1 MPIPVTSS
9 DIAEERFAEAFIPRR
24 EIEQSGRESRQ
35 RIIDEIRHR
44 KLIERAWELE
54 VDGYTVLTPDEVG
67 GADIGAGLLEACLQM
82 LDRKAG
88 ARPDLQSQGDRADL
102 ISPFGNVQ
110 AEVGILGEDPA
121 FEQALLNPAVLALIR
136 YLLGESCALIHQS
149 LFVKN
154 PGPDHLPLHTDQ
166 DQTAGASPFPHY
178 AQVAN
183 ATWALT
189 DYTTGNGTTCFV
201 PGSHKLCRAPTRAEA
216 TDLSLF
222 VPVAAKAGSVIIWH
236 GNTWHGAFRRQNP
249 GVRVSI
255 VQYFGRWFLAGMNTS
270 TITAEMIDRN
280 PPEFEQL
287 VRSSSRMDGVGSVK
301 FQAAK
306 ETLYG

>member
-1 MPIPVTSS
+1 MATATIE
-9 DIAEERFAEAFIPRR
+9 DARFAEAFLPRR
-24 EIEQSGRESRQ
+24 EVEQSGRASRR
-35 RIIDEIRHR
+35 RIMDEIRR
-44 KLIERAWELE
+44 RGLVERAWELE
-54 VDGYTVLTPDEVG
+54 VDGYTVLRPDEVG
-67 GADIGAGLLEACLQM
+67 GATLGATLLEAGLA
-82 LDRKAG
+82 LAERKYG
-88 ARPDLQSQGDRADL
+88 RRPDLAHEAEHDGL

-110 AEVGILGEDPA
+110 AEIGILGEDPL
-121 FEQALLNPAVLALIR
+121 FEQALLNPSVLALMR

-149 LFVKN
+149 LFLKC

-189 DYTTGNGTTCFV
+189 DYTVAGGAICFV

-222 VPVAAKAGSVIIWH
+222 EPVEAEAGSVVIWH
-236 GNTWHGAFRRQNP
+236 GNTWHGAFRRTAP
-249 GVRVSI
+249 GTRVSL
-255 VQYFGRWFLAGMNTS
+255 VEFFGRWFLAGMNTS
-270 TITAEMIDRN
+270 PITSEMLDRN
-280 PPEFEQL
+280 PPEFAQL
-287 VRSSSRMDGVGSVK
+287 VRPSTQMDGVGSVR